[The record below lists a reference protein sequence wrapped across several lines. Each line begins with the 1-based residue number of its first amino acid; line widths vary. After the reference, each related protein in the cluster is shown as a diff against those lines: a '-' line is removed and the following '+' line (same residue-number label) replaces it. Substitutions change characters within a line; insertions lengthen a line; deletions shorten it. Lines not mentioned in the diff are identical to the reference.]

1 MYKDQNINEMWC
13 SKSHFDHDTS
23 NVIIMIDVIIISIY
37 ANINI
42 ITTIKNIIIFE

>member
-1 MYKDQNINEMWC
+1 MFKR
-13 SKSHFDHDTS
+13 HFDHDTS

-42 ITTIKNIIIFE
+42 ITTIRNIIMVE